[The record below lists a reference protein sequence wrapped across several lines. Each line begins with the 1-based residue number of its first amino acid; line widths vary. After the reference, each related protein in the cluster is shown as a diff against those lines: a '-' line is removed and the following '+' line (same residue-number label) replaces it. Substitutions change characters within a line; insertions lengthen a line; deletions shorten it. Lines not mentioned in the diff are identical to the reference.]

1 MREALDALAC
11 ERSERRLDLHPKITI
26 SRGVWVPEHKDME
39 HKDMERGHA
48 SAARLGRGVLMAL
61 KSVAKMPWEL
71 QSPASVMN
79 HACVLSVAITAVALD
94 EGIESVSRNICH
106 SLFHEEFGIECG
118 EKK

>member
-1 MREALDALAC
+1 MEHKDMGHK
-11 ERSERRLDLHPKITI
+11 DM
-26 SRGVWVPEHKDME
+26 EHKDME

-48 SAARLGRGVLMAL
+48 SAARLGHGVLMAL

-94 EGIESVSRNICH
+94 EGIESFSRNICH
-106 SLFHEEFGIECG
+106 SLFHEGFGIECG
-118 EKK
+118 KNNDSIALV